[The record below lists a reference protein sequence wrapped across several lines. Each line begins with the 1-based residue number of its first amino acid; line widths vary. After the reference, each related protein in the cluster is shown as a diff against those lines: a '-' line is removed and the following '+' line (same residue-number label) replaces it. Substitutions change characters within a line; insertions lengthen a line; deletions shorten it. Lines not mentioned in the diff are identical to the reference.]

1 MHLIDKTYYN
11 GKKVQKFICIFAQ
24 NEIVLVVGFV
34 GVTLHPT
41 TICERKVKIVQ
52 DIDAKMGGYCRP
64 FKKIYFFSE

>member
-1 MHLIDKTYYN
+1 MSLIDKTYYN

-34 GVTLHPT
+34 GVTLHPA
-41 TICERKVKIVQ
+41 TICECENKIVQ

-64 FKKIYFFSE
+64 FDQMFYF